1 MDPVWSGGSATGRK
15 YTEPPRGCRGSM
27 VGPEK
32 EQVSHSAGLDVS
44 GFQSGAGP
52 ADPGQM
58 QRALG
63 QEFPGLGVLTEP
75 AGGGH

>member
-1 MDPVWSGGSATGRK
+1 
-15 YTEPPRGCRGSM
+15 M

-63 QEFPGLGVLTEP
+63 QEFPDQGAWVLPEP

>member
-1 MDPVWSGGSATGRK
+1 MVGWVSDWEEIHRA
-15 YTEPPRGCRGSM
+15 PRGCGGSM

-63 QEFPGLGVLTEP
+63 QEFPDQGAWGP
-75 AGGGH
+75 A